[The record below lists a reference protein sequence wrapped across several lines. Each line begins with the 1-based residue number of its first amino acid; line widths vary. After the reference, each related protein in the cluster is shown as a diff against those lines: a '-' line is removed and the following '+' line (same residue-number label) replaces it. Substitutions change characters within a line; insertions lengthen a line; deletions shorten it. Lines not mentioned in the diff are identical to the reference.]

1 MMTMLTAIRF
11 AQVLALVLALVTS
24 DPTYLLLLG
33 LGIVL
38 TKGSFG
44 DLLDPR
50 FREITTDEMQLRRNQ
65 DMIPFLWNAMAPTT
79 PMRQD
84 ERFSEVSDLP
94 VAGQFTGS
102 IDYASIA
109 QGYDV
114 TGTYVEFAQGIQ
126 IERTLV
132 EYDQKNIIEERP
144 RALALSM
151 WRRRQRDALRFLR
164 NAFNVDSFFYNHT
177 EGVALCS
184 DSHLTTTG
192 VSTATGFDNLL
203 TGDFSAA
210 QLAVAQIQMRTFK
223 DLQGEPI
230 QAVGDTIVI
239 PFEKYEQGYEVISS
253 MGKVDTAQNNRNVHY
268 GAYTLVVLPEKV
280 SFPDTN
286 DWFLIDSELHK
297 RFALWFDQVWPGG
310 GPEFGFTEEF
320 DTFIA
325 KYRAYA
331 RWTNLIRNWRFILGS
346 QVS

>member
-1 MMTMLTAIRF
+1 MLTTLRC
-11 AQVLALVLALVTS
+11 AQLVMVVVAFLTG
-24 DPTYLLLLG
+24 DPTFLLLLG
-33 LGIVL
+33 LGTVL
-38 TKGSFG
+38 TKGAFG

-65 DMIPFLWNAMAPTT
+65 DMIPYVWAVTPPTL
-79 PMRQD
+79 PQRAD
-84 ERFSEVSDLP
+84 ERYSEISDIA

-102 IDYASIA
+102 IDYASVT
-109 QGYDV
+109 QGFDV
-114 TGTYVEFAQGIQ
+114 TAAYVEFAQGIQ

-132 EYDQKNIIEERP
+132 EWDQKNIIEERP

-164 NAFNVDSFFYNHT
+164 NAFSVDTFFYNHT

-184 DSHLTTTG
+184 DNHLTTTG
-192 VSTATGFDNLL
+192 VSTSAGFDNL
-203 TGDFSAA
+203 TTNAFSAA
-210 QLAVAQIQMRTFK
+210 NVAVGQIQMRGYR

-230 QAVGDTIVI
+230 QAVGDTLII
-239 PFEKYEQGYEVISS
+239 PFDLYEQGWELVSS
-253 MGKVDTAQNNRNVHY
+253 LGKVDTAQNNRNVHY
-268 GAYTLVVLPEKV
+268 GAYTLIVLPEKV

-286 DWFLIDSELHK
+286 DWFMADGELM
-297 RFALWFDQVWPGG
+297 RRWALWFDQVWPAG

-331 RWTNLIRNWRFILGS
+331 RWTNIIRNWRFILGN